1 MTRPSKTYVL
11 AVTAAGLLAIPSLA
25 AAQAAN
31 FAGTW
36 TFDSS
41 KSTGTPE
48 LPSVSDRVNTGYGRQ
63 FGPGGDRQAIVVQ
76 AERGALRAGGR
87 AVPEAGGV
95 TAAPVDINQ
104 LVVKQSAIDLDL
116 QTAGFALRYKLDGT
130 EDTISA
136 LQLPNWPK
144 GKATWDGNKLVLT
157 TTRQVYIGRNE
168 FAPRNTKEVFS
179 LDGNVLTIET
189 TENPPQGSPVTKKLV
204 FNRASS

>member
-1 MTRPSKTYVL
+1 MTKPFKTYVL
-11 AVTAAGLLAIPSLA
+11 AVTAAGLLALPSPA
-25 AAQAAN
+25 AAQAVN

-36 TFDSS
+36 AFDPS

-48 LPSVSDRVNTGYGRQ
+48 LPTVSDRINTGYGRQ
-63 FGPGGDRQAIVVQ
+63 FGPGGDLQAIVVQ
-76 AERGALRAGGR
+76 AERGALRAGAR

-95 TAAPVDINQ
+95 TAVPVDMNQ
-104 LVVKQSAIDLDL
+104 LVVKQSATDFDL

-136 LQLPNWPK
+136 LRLPNWPK
-144 GKATWDGNKLVLT
+144 GKAAWDGTKLVLT
-157 TTRQVYIGRNE
+157 TTRQVYMGRNE
-168 FAPRNTKEVFS
+168 FASRNTKEVFS

-189 TENPPQGSPVTKKLV
+189 TENPPQGTPVTKKLV